1 MFVPAPRVTG
11 LVELLDRLDRAIAAA
26 LLPTTDAEGVSRE
39 GWRVLLMLA
48 RDGGRSMGEIA
59 AHTAL
64 PAPTAT
70 RVVDRLV
77 ESRLAYRHTDAVDR
91 RRVLVHLGADG
102 RELVERICRR
112 VERSAANMLGG
123 THTPQRARLAE
134 LLAAL
139 AVPVAR

>member
-1 MFVPAPRVTG
+1 
-11 LVELLDRLDRAIAAA
+11 
-26 LLPTTDAEGVSRE
+26 
-39 GWRVLLMLA
+39 VLLMLA
-48 RDGGRSMGEIA
+48 RGSGRSMGEIA
-59 AHTAL
+59 AHTSL

-102 RELVERICRR
+102 REIVERVCRR
-112 VERSAANMLGG
+112 VERSAAGLLGG
-123 THTPQRARLAE
+123 THSVERERLAQ

-139 AVPVAR
+139 AVPVTP